1 MPAGMPKRSSVRAS
15 VRASMGISCAG
26 WVAEATQAPVSM
38 SISDTF
44 TEEEPMSMPKL
55 FMNAKIG
62 VAGSSNFGK

>member
-1 MPAGMPKRSSVRAS
+1 MVASSAFLICSMARAA
-15 VRASMGISCAG
+15 ASKSGL
-26 WVAEATQAPVSM
+26 VEATQAPVSM

>member
-1 MPAGMPKRSSVRAS
+1 
-15 VRASMGISCAG
+15 MGISCAG

-62 VAGSSNFGK
+62 VAGSTNFGK